1 MSKVKGPC
9 RPDEYSDR
17 FVDCHEALTSK
28 FHDLL
33 DSAIE
38 AGWSEHEV
46 LAAVIEIA
54 DNRALANDANSKL
67 QQLLASVK
75 RSS

>member
-9 RPDEYSDR
+9 RPDEYPDR
-17 FVDCHEALTSK
+17 FVDCQEALTSK

-38 AGWSEHEV
+38 AGWNEYEV
-46 LAAVIEIA
+46 LAALIEMA
-54 DNRALANDANSKL
+54 DNRALANDANSDL
-67 QQLLASVK
+67 QKLLASVK